1 MRLCALYS
9 LALLWQILF
18 VGFCDRHFTVRAAQG
33 RRPCEEIEDGLPDGW
48 NAGSWRR
55 SCDSF
60 FPSRRFEAAGL
71 EEGVRNHRHQGVS
84 M

>member
-1 MRLCALYS
+1 MT

-18 VGFCDRHFTVRAAQG
+18 VGFCNKHFTVRASQG

-48 NAGSWRR
+48 YARLWRR

-60 FPSRRFEAAGL
+60 FPSHRIEAAGL
-71 EEGVRNHRHQGVS
+71 KEGVRNHRHQGVS
-84 M
+84 MQSRP